1 MTMSKSARD
10 SGLARRHATLPIAQR
25 RHFGR
30 WVMAVLTLALVGWFV
45 VRLAVNPVLQ
55 WPVVGKYLFSPQ
67 ILTGVRNTI
76 VITVLAEVIGIVGGL
91 VLAISRL
98 SLNPVIK
105 TVSWFYIWFFRGIPV
120 LVQLIFWFNL
130 GLVFRTISLSIPFT
144 HVILVSADTNQL
156 ITPFVAVL
164 LGLGLNEA
172 AYDAEIIRG
181 GILSVSRG
189 QAEAAASLGM
199 SSIKTMRFVVLPQAL
214 RVIIPPISNQ
224 LIIMLKISS
233 LASVVT
239 YRELT
244 TTAQNIYSVNLRTI
258 ELLLVASIWYIA
270 LTTVCTLGQDLL
282 ERRLGRSLATPPKPR
297 FSGTFIARRIARR
310 V

>member
-1 MTMSKSARD
+1 MSNGARD
-10 SGLARRHATLPIAQR
+10 SGLARRHAALPIAKHR
-25 RHFGR
+25 YIGR
-30 WVMAVLTLALVGWFV
+30 WTMAVLTLALISWFV
-45 VRLAVNPVLQ
+45 MRLAVNPVLD
-55 WPVVGKYLFSPQ
+55 WAVVGEYLFSPQ
-67 ILTGVRNTI
+67 ILSGVRNTI
-76 VITVLAEVIGIVGGL
+76 VVTLLAEIIGIVAGL
-91 VLAISRL
+91 FLAIARISP
-98 SLNPVIK
+98 NPVIQ
-105 TVSWFYIWFFRGIPV
+105 TLSWFYIWFFRGIPV

-130 GLVFRTISLSIPFT
+130 GLVFQTLSLSIPFT
-144 HVILVSADTNQL
+144 DVVLLSADTNQL
-156 ITPFVAVL
+156 ITPFIAVL

-189 QAEAAASLGM
+189 QTEAAASLGM
-199 SSIKTMRFVVLPQAL
+199 SSTKTMRFVILPQAL

-282 ERRLGRSLATPPKPR
+282 ERRLGRSLATPPKSR
-297 FSGTFIARRIARR
+297 LSGTFIGRRKAGRI
-310 V
+310 